1 MVTSAWSGIGR
12 PAGIPAAQTA
22 SFGLRPALRPPGP
35 GPPHDQPDSDRPN
48 PTRLGSRAPC
58 PRRPAP
64 ARPTWGAPL
73 GLSALTPGARFVI
86 TGRLGTT
93 LPNQNYLGLVGP
105 PIGHK
110 QKPSAKVCTK
120 RSGSSFLGGDMGSC
134 AGDELMNCCSPF
146 FRGRELVAARQPLL
160 ALSPGCINHYGVPDV
175 VMGMARVADEL
186 ATARPG
192 PDGRRGAERQP
203 LGTHAGGAPRTL

>member
-1 MVTSAWSGIGR
+1 MT
-12 PAGIPAAQTA
+12 
-22 SFGLRPALRPPGP
+22 
-35 GPPHDQPDSDRPN
+35 N
-48 PTRLGSRAPC
+48 PTRIVPPLLDSGHPWHRAQSPL
-58 PRRPAP
+58 PAP
-64 ARPTWGAPL
+64 TRTGTAHMGRAARPLGPHARGPLRNHRTLGNDRIGPYPTWA
-73 GLSALTPGARFVI
+73 
-86 TGRLGTT
+86 
-93 LPNQNYLGLVGP
+93 NQNYLGLVGP

-110 QKPSAKVCTK
+110 QKLSAKVCTK
-120 RSGSSFLGGDMGSC
+120 RSGSSFLGGDMGSG
-134 AGDELMNCCSPF
+134 AGNELMNCCSPF
-146 FRGRELVAARQPLL
+146 FRGTELVAARQPLL